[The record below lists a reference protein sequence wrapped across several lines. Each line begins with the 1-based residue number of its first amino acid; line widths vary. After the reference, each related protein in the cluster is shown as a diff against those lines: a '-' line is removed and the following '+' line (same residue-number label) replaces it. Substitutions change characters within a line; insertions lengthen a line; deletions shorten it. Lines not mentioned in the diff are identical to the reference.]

1 MSSLSLFYNDFNKKP
16 TNHIEINCGQ
26 STDDNS
32 PCNLLNKEIL
42 KKKRN
47 EDTDFIA
54 MSKRIQSFERI
65 IVGERNAPT
74 MAQKQFRQSIRRF
87 ENG

>member
-1 MSSLSLFYNDFNKKP
+1 
-16 TNHIEINCGQ
+16 
-26 STDDNS
+26 
-32 PCNLLNKEIL
+32 
-42 KKKRN
+42 
-47 EDTDFIA
+47 

>member
-42 KKKRN
+42 KKK
-47 EDTDFIA
+47 
-54 MSKRIQSFERI
+54 K
-65 IVGERNAPT
+65 
-74 MAQKQFRQSIRRF
+74 K
-87 ENG
+87 